1 MKLSTLMALCISF
14 LICLPAFA
22 HPGHDHTSIYASLIH
37 FLWLVPTLIAGV
49 FLYRKLLKKNYK
61 I

>member
-14 LICLPAFA
+14 LISLPVFA
-22 HPGHDHTSIYASLIH
+22 HPGHDHTSAYASFIH
-37 FLWLVPTLIAGV
+37 FLWLVPTLIVGV
-49 FLYRKLLKKNYK
+49 FLYRKRLKKNYK